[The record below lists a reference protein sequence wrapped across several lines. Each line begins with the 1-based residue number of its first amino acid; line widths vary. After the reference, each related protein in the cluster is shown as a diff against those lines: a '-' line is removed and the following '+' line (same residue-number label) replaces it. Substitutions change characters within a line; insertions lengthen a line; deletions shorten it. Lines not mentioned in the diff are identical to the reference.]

1 MCLTQPNG
9 HAPEGTLDNK
19 KARGI
24 STRALEN
31 HFKILWLSRYGM
43 FNVPL

>member
-1 MCLTQPNG
+1 MRLTQPNG
-9 HAPEGTLDNK
+9 HHPGDNK

-24 STRALEN
+24 GTRALEN